1 MENMVISV
9 NGKDSMGIIAA
20 ICTYFSE
27 NGINV
32 VEISQNISG
41 TYFSM
46 MMIVDIENMTLPY
59 DDMIEG
65 LAKVGERVGVSITCQ
80 NEEIFSA
87 QYRG

>member
-1 MENMVISV
+1 MENIVISV

-41 TYFSM
+41 PYFSM
-46 MMIVDIENMTLPY
+46 MMVVDIANMTLTY
-59 DDMIEG
+59 DRMIEG
-65 LAKVGERVGVSITCQ
+65 LAEVGERVGVSIACQ
-80 NEEIFSA
+80 NEEIFTA
-87 QYRG
+87 PYRG